1 MELKMNGLFI
11 IMNFVGALALFLYA
25 MTLMS
30 ESLQKIAGDRMR
42 NILAKITNNP
52 FSGVLTGV
60 GVTTA
65 IQSSSATTV
74 MVVSFVNAGL
84 ISLASAVAVIMGANI
99 GTTVTAWIITIF
111 GLGASGSAFSL
122 PMLCG
127 VVAIIFLF
135 SKRDHLKRV
144 GELFIGLALL
154 LVGMDLMKGAM
165 PNLEE
170 YPQVL
175 EWMASLSG
183 KGLGSTLL
191 LVLAGALL
199 TCVVQ
204 SSSATIAITLVMCY
218 NGLIDFDA
226 AIALVMGDN
235 IGTTV
240 TANIAAMVATPAGK
254 KAARAHLIFNVVGV
268 VITLIFL
275 RPISAFVDWATIA
288 LVHSS
293 PYTPR
298 GAEGYSPTVIPL
310 AITIFHTLFNVSNTL
325 VQVWFIPQII
335 KIVNWMVREPE
346 GEVAYDDYRPSHI
359 AAGHTSIAEID
370 IRAAQK
376 EIEDFGQRVT
386 RMFELLPGLR
396 TARDDKEFENTM
408 HQIERQEEITD
419 RMEQEIA
426 RYLTSLGAAGLSA
439 KGSQCVSAMLR
450 LVDNLESIG
459 DDVLQIALLR
469 RNKRQEAVHFSAEQ
483 NEHIDHMR
491 ELVSAALATM
501 NAHLGDDYDKAD
513 LAAAYRAEDAINAY
527 RDQLRRRHIDDL
539 RDGRYDYAVGI
550 AYSGIYALYEKMG
563 DHIINISE
571 AICGEKRLS

>member
-1 MELKMNGLFI
+1 MNGLFI

-52 FSGVLTGV
+52 LSGVLTGV

-84 ISLASAVAVIMGANI
+84 LSLASAVAVIMGANI
-99 GTTVTAWIITIF
+99 GTTVTAWIITLF
-111 GLGASGSAFSL
+111 GLGDSGSAFSL

-127 VVAIIFLF
+127 VVAIVFLF
-135 SKRDHLKRV
+135 AKRDNLKRI

-154 LVGMDLMKGAM
+154 LVGMGLMKSAM

-183 KGLGSTLL
+183 NGLGSTLL

-218 NGLIDFDA
+218 NGLIDFEA
-226 AIALVMGDN
+226 AVALVMGDN

-240 TANIAAMVATPAGK
+240 TANIAAMVASPVGK

-268 VITLIFL
+268 IIILIFL
-275 RPISAFVDWATIA
+275 RPVLAFVDWAA
-288 LVHSS
+288 MAMMGSS

-298 GAEGYSPTVIPL
+298 GAEGYSPAVIPM
-310 AITIFHTLFNVSNTL
+310 AITIFHSFFNVSNTL

-335 KIVNWMVREPE
+335 KIVNWMVKEP
-346 GEVAYDDYRPSHI
+346 VATNDEDEYTARHI
-359 AAGHTSIAEID
+359 SAGFTSIAELD
-370 IRAAQK
+370 IRAAEK
-376 EIEDFGQRVT
+376 ELEDFGRRVT
-386 RMFELLPGLR
+386 RMFEMLPGLR
-396 TARDDKEFENTM
+396 TAKEDKEFDAIM
-408 HQIERQEEITD
+408 KQIERQEQITD

-426 RYLTSLGAAGLSA
+426 HYLTMLGSAGLSV
-439 KGSQCVSAMLR
+439 KGSQRISAMLR

-469 RNKRQEAVHFSAEQ
+469 RNKRQEAVHFSAEH
-483 NEHIDHMR
+483 NEHIDHIR
-491 ELVSAALATM
+491 TLVAAALNTM
-501 NAHLGDDYDKAD
+501 NAHLSGDYDKAD
-513 LAAAYRAEDAINAY
+513 LAAAYRNEDAINAY
-527 RDQLRRRHIDDL
+527 RDQLRAQHIDDL
-539 RDGRYDYAVGI
+539 RNERYDYAVGI

-571 AICGEKRLS
+571 AICGEKRQ